1 MEPDSNFI
9 YPLNEFYDHSG
20 LPAPV
25 VLRVG
30 APEMPEPYRSLL
42 VHDRDMTPTLEGA
55 YRRSIQLRV
64 LNHSLT
70 GDVFSRQVVLILE
83 GDGKPAAFGAIKIH
97 LKHFPAEARRSV
109 LERKQPLGTIL
120 RTQGIAHASHPDA
133 YLQITADAIIES
145 ALGLS
150 GPRLLYGR
158 RNTIVDS
165 AEHTLAQV
173 VEILPPWN
181 GTPGPDSTGR

>member
-1 MEPDSNFI
+1 LEPDSNFL
-9 YPLNEFYDHSG
+9 YPLDEFYEQSG

-25 VLRVG
+25 ILRIAG
-30 APEMPEPYRSLL
+30 QEMPEPYRSLL

-64 LNHSLT
+64 LNYSLL
-70 GDVFSRQVVLILE
+70 GDVFSREVVLILE
-83 GDGKPAAFGAIKIH
+83 GDAKPAAFGAIKID
-97 LKHFPAEARRSV
+97 LKYFPAEARRLV

-120 RTQGIAHASHPDA
+120 RTQGIAHESHPDA
-133 YLQITADAIIES
+133 YLQVTADAIIEN

-158 RNTIVDS
+158 RNIIVD
-165 AEHTLAQV
+165 AAQHTLAQV

-181 GTPGPDSTGR
+181 GISVVTP